1 METPLIEF
9 KDVIKHFNEK
19 IILDKAS
26 LTIYENQITTII
38 GKSGSGK
45 SVLLKHIIGLLSPD
59 EGDIFFRG
67 KPVQHMKKSE
77 WDRYRSKI
85 SYMFQNNALFDSM
98 SVFDNIALP
107 LRQTTN
113 LTGREIEQKVM
124 SRAEQLEV
132 TDAVVKYPSELSGGM
147 QKRVALARALIT
159 DPAIV
164 LFDEPTTGLDPIRK
178 NAILSMIAHFRKQ
191 FGFTAILISH
201 DIPDIFFI
209 SDRILLLW
217 DGKIAF
223 HGTYEELMRLK
234 HPSITE
240 FLESLAGLKDELTGL
255 LSKEMF
261 GSRYALRVDAT
272 ISAVLFDI
280 HFEHLADELGHHV
293 ALEVLKALGGYINE
307 YVGPLGFSTRHS
319 RDKILTVLPHIK
331 IDEAVQLVDD
341 FAQGLQLKVLPEIHA
356 LTDSKIRPGTCFD
369 ISVAAGIAEGS
380 STDEIEYIIAKAE
393 ANQKIIAKYQL
404 KKEINV
410 Q

>member
-9 KDVIKHFNEK
+9 RGITKRFNEK
-19 IILDKAS
+19 TVLDGADLK
-26 LTIYENQITTII
+26 IYENQITSII

-45 SVLLKHIIGLLSPD
+45 SVLLKHIIGLLFPD
-59 EGDIFFRG
+59 EGDILFRG
-67 KPVQHMKKSE
+67 KPVQHLKMSE
-77 WDRYRSKI
+77 WDRYRRRI

-124 SRAEQLEV
+124 SKAEQLEV
-132 TDAVVKYPSELSGGM
+132 ADAVLRYPSELSGGM

-178 NAILSMIAHFRKQ
+178 NTILSMIAHFRKQ

-223 HGTYEELMRLK
+223 HGTHEELMRLK

-240 FLESLAGLKDELTGL
+240 FFESLAGLKDELTGL
-255 LSKEMF
+255 LSKERF
-261 GSRYALRVDAT
+261 GARYALRVDAS
-272 ISAVLFDI
+272 ILAVLFDI
-280 HFEHLADELGHHV
+280 HFEHLAHELGQHV
-293 ALEVLKALGGYINE
+293 ALEVLKALGGYINN

-319 RDKILTVLPHIK
+319 RDKILTVLPHIN

-341 FAQGLQLKVLPEIHA
+341 FAQGLQSKVLPEITA
-356 LTDSKIRPGTCFD
+356 LKDSKIRPGTRFD

-380 STDEIEYIIAKAE
+380 SADEIEYIIAKAE